1 MRYALW
7 EQQQKEFERARSIY
21 ERVLGITDTNHS
33 VWLKYAE
40 MEMVNG
46 FVNRARN
53 VWDRAVQLLPRVDQ
67 LWYKYAYMEEKLK
80 NYEGARRIFDRWM
93 KWKPGVK
100 AWDKYVA
107 LEWRYHQKLEYIFL
121 CTFCH
126 FITIGTVS

>member
-21 ERVLGITDTNHS
+21 ERVLGITYSNHS

-67 LWYKYAYMEEKLK
+67 LWYKYACMEEKLK
-80 NYEGARRIFDRWM
+80 RCREVYKRFVNCHIELSSFL
-93 KWKPGVK
+93 
-100 AWDKYVA
+100 KYA
-107 LEWRYHQKLEYIFL
+107 NWERHM
-121 CTFCH
+121 
-126 FITIGTVS
+126 